1 MSCTLNG
8 LILESHICPAEA
20 WSDADQQVTPDD
32 LVTLLDA
39 IHWRKES
46 VEKPE
51 FVQALDGFRAEI
63 DQIDAELFDLLSR
76 RMTVAENI
84 GRVKRDNDVTILQSG
99 RWSDIVDRVLAQS
112 EKLGLSREFLSIILN
127 AIHMESISKQNK
139 IMNI

>member
-1 MSCTLNG
+1 MQN
-8 LILESHICPAEA
+8 A
-20 WSDADQQVTPDD
+20 
-32 LVTLLDA
+32 
-39 IHWRKES
+39 

-76 RMTVAENI
+76 RMAVAESI

-112 EKLGLSREFLSIILN
+112 EKLNLSREFLSIILN
-127 AIHMESISKQNK
+127 AIHMESISKQNR
-139 IMNI
+139 IMNS